1 MSLQHKIRLLLGKRY
16 NMNYKVAVVIPTL
29 NEEKFIAR
37 CLDSVIA
44 QSYPFN
50 DIDVMV
56 VDGGSKD
63 RTREIVQRI
72 SEQHSNVRLI
82 DNPGRIQ
89 SIAFNIGVKNSDAP
103 YIVRLDAHATYNK
116 VYIEKCLKIFSAKAE
131 VLGCAPELI
140 GNVGGVCSIRP
151 QHSAVIAETSAILNQ
166 VKFGIGGAAFRV
178 GAKAGFVDTV
188 PFGCFPR
195 RVIDE
200 IGGMREDLARGED
213 NEYNSR
219 IHKAG
224 YKVYLNPE
232 VVCTY
237 FSRDTIRANMKQ
249 MYANGV
255 SIGKLLHI
263 DRASVGLRHLVPLAF
278 VLSLIGSLILGCIY
292 TPVFLLF
299 ALIIGL
305 YAFAAIAATISACMK
320 FGWKYCLTLPLMF
333 FLVHVSY
340 GWGTIVGLYKR

>member
-1 MSLQHKIRLLLGKRY
+1 
-16 NMNYKVAVVIPTL
+16 MNYKVVIIIPTL
-29 NEEKFIAR
+29 NEERFIEN
-37 CLDSVIA
+37 CLVSVME
-44 QSYPFN
+44 QTFPCEEM
-50 DIDVMV
+50 DVMV

-72 SEQHSNVRLI
+72 SEQHPNVRLI

-116 VYIEKCLKIFSAKAE
+116 VYIEKCLEIFSAKAE
-131 VLGCAPELI
+131 ILGCAPELI
-140 GNVGGVCSIRP
+140 GNVGGVWNIRP
-151 QHSAVIAETSAILNQ
+151 QHSALIAETSAILNQ

-195 RVIDE
+195 RVIEE

-255 SIGKLLHI
+255 SIGKLLYI
-263 DRASVGLRHLVPLAF
+263 DRASVGLRHLVPFAF
-278 VLSLIGSLILGCIY
+278 VLSLIGSLILGCVY
-292 TPVFLLF
+292 TPMFLLF
-299 ALIIGL
+299 AFIIGL
-305 YAFAAIAATISACMK
+305 YTLVAIVATVSACMK

-340 GWGTIVGLYKR
+340 GWGTIIGIFSGNKQKKSSC